1 MPESLRPEILDKLDE
16 KYREKLSY
24 FARLLI
30 SQSKY
35 RRLQQEVLERKHEIK
50 KGETLTHQEI
60 LDKVDV

>member
-1 MPESLRPEILDKLDE
+1 LTNWTRKIE
-16 KYREKLSY
+16 KSFSY

-35 RRLQQEVLERKHEIK
+35 RRLQQEVLERKQEIK

-60 LDKVDV
+60 WDKVDV